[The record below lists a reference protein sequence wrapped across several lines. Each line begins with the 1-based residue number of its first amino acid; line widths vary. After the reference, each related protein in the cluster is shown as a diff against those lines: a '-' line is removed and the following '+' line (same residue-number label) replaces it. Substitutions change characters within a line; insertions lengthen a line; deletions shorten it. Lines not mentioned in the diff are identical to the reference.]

1 VGSEGSRRQSSD
13 SMNKNRIRGWG
24 TGVSSRDRTKPAA
37 INRYFGKCGGCGA
50 EAVILTRGGLQDCP
64 EGTMDSVRSP
74 EGSAEVSRGHIRTAG
89 QSEGPN
95 MSSVVRT

>member
-1 VGSEGSRRQSSD
+1 
-13 SMNKNRIRGWG
+13 MNKNRIGGWG

-37 INRYFGKCGGCGA
+37 INRYSGKCGGCGA
-50 EAVILTRGGLQDCP
+50 EAVILTRGGLQGCS
-64 EGTMDSVRSP
+64 ERTMDSARDSD
-74 EGSAEVSRGHIRTAG
+74 GSVEVSKGRSRAAD

>member
-1 VGSEGSRRQSSD
+1 
-13 SMNKNRIRGWG
+13 MNKNRIGGWG

-64 EGTMDSVRSP
+64 ERTMDSVRGP
-74 EGSAEVSRGHIRTAG
+74 DGSAEVSRGRMRTAD